1 MFKTARFKIHNPSR
15 HKRAM
20 LQYALQHYHLTLK
33 RVLETALAMPD
44 LRERI
49 SVQDKKGRQ
58 RVSRYAISR
67 LLYTIAPKGW
77 ALAPLR
83 DYLIGDAT
91 GMLDGHFSKLEKGKH
106 KSNPPTVR
114 SLEPLTEV
122 QVGKAYREFATTAEF
137 PLKPQ
142 QQERIEKLRQE
153 GKTRVAERLWKIYQS
168 WGASR
173 QAGQILRKIEGAL
186 PRPIEFTR
194 PEFGRGYLLARRG
207 NDYYLLV
214 RLFAKGHRYWS
225 QKILDQGFIDWRTRE
240 LIGGRKY
247 PGLIL
252 PLELGR
258 DYHEREYIEHGKP
271 QSAKLLMKRSD
282 SGQPEFYA
290 HIAFEFTP
298 QAIAT
303 ETLMGID
310 RGAAKIGA
318 ATVIDRTGRVVAEK
332 LDLEGAAFS
341 AEMARIRKR
350 IAEAQLRGKQTG
362 RLFRLRGRRSQIVI
376 GEYAN
381 RVVRAA
387 LRHKSQIVLE
397 KVDAG
402 SIARFLS
409 QSQFRKLHDA
419 LNYKAERVGLPK
431 PLEVPAAYTSQT
443 CARCGH
449 QSPGN
454 RPKKDAEGK
463 SIQDVFRCLS
473 CGHEAN
479 ADDNASE
486 VIALR
491 ALHQELKGGKF
502 QKFPEFQNWL
512 REVKGRDGLLANSG

>member
-1 MFKTARFKIHNPSR
+1 VFKTARFKLHNPSR

-20 LQYALQHYHLTLK
+20 LQYALTHYHLTLK
-33 RVLETALAMPD
+33 RVLETALATPD

-49 SVQDKKGRQ
+49 SVPDKKGRR
-58 RVSRYAISR
+58 RVNRYAIGPVLR
-67 LLYTIAPKGW
+67 TIAPKGW

-91 GMLDGHFSKLEKGKH
+91 AMLLSHFSKLEKAKH
-106 KSNPPTVR
+106 ESNPPTMP
-114 SLEPLTEV
+114 SLEPLTEE
-122 QVGKAYREFATTAEF
+122 QVREAYREFASTVEF

-142 QQERIEKLRQE
+142 QLGKIEEIRKA
-153 GKTRVAERLWKIYQS
+153 GKTRVAERLRKIYQG

-173 QAGQILRKIEGAL
+173 QAGEVLRKVEGAL
-186 PRPIEFTR
+186 PRPIEFTHA
-194 PEFGRGYLLARRG
+194 EFGRGCLLARRG

-225 QKILDQGFIDWRTRE
+225 QKTMDQGFLDWRTRE
-240 LIGGRKY
+240 LIEGRKY

-258 DYHEREYIEHGKP
+258 DYHEREYFEYGKP

-282 SGQPEFYA
+282 NGQPEFYV
-290 HIAFEFTP
+290 HIAFEFNP
-298 QAIAT
+298 EAIPT
-303 ETLMGID
+303 ETVMGID
-310 RGAAKIGA
+310 RGAAKVGA
-318 ATVIDRTGRVVAEK
+318 ATVIDRTGAVVAEK

-341 AEMARIRKR
+341 AEMARLRKR
-350 IAEAQLRGKQTG
+350 IAQAQQRGTQTG
-362 RLFRLRGRRSQIVI
+362 RFFRLRGRKSEIVI

-381 RVVRAA
+381 RVVSAA
-387 LRHKSQIVLE
+387 LKHKSQIAIE
-397 KVDAG
+397 RVDAG
-402 SIARFLS
+402 AMARFLS

-419 LNYKAERVGLPK
+419 LTYKSERVGLPK
-431 PLEVPAAYTSQT
+431 PVEVPAAYTSQT
-443 CARCGH
+443 CAKCGH
-449 QSPGN
+449 QSPEN
-454 RPKKDAEGK
+454 RPRKDAEGK

-473 CGHEAN
+473 CGHAAN

-502 QKFPEFQNWL
+502 QKFTEFQNWL
-512 REVKGRDGLLANSG
+512 REVKGRDGLSVN